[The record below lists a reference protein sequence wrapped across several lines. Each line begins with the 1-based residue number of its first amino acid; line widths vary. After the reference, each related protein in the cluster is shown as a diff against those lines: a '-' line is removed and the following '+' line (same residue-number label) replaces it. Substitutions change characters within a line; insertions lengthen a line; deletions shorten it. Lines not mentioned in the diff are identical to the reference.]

1 MYLSLY
7 RNLSVFKNSSCKRR
21 LCLSDCTLI
30 WGSCCYISLSRDP
43 KRETRFVFLF
53 VVNFGDH
60 FEEHGSSVFCSKKAC
75 WNFKEGFHL
84 TPVSGTCNRFASWF
98 LWQLL
103 QYHTEIV
110 YNVSLLVVLV
120 QRCAALFSGIFGEAW

>member
-1 MYLSLY
+1 MQKEKQDLS
-7 RNLSVFKNSSCKRR
+7 SS
-21 LCLSDCTLI
+21 LLLILGTTLRST
-30 WGSCCYISLSRDP
+30 GVQYFVP
-43 KRETRFVFLF
+43 KRHAGTLRKVFILLQF
-53 VVNFGDH
+53 
-60 FEEHGSSVFCSKKAC
+60 
-75 WNFKEGFHL
+75 
-84 TPVSGTCNRFASWF
+84 SGTCNRFASWF